1 MSDDVFRII
10 VTIAVILA
18 CISFL
23 VQGAVMLALY
33 RVARKMQDKVSP
45 LIEKGEM
52 VAAKAAPIIEK
63 AGPLV
68 DQARS
73 LIEKVGEKVPPIMQK
88 VPPIMERV
96 PPAMDKATAILTTT
110 HEIIQENRPRV
121 SEIVAEGV
129 TIVKSGREQVERIGN
144 LLHDA
149 GDRARVRMEQIDRTV
164 DHTVEHVDQIGN
176 SVKNAAMRPVR
187 EVNGIAAGFSAAMST
202 LLRGSRRSSV
212 NHATQDE
219 EMFI

>member
-1 MSDDVFRII
+1 MSEDVFRIV

-23 VQGAVMLALY
+23 VQGAIMLALY

-45 LIEKGEM
+45 LIEKGEV
-52 VAAKAAPIIEK
+52 VAAKAAPLIEK

-73 LIEKVGEKVPPIMQK
+73 VIEKVGEKVPPILQR

-110 HEIIQENRPRV
+110 HEIIDENRPRV
-121 SEIVAEGV
+121 SEIVVEGV
-129 TIVKSGREQVERIGN
+129 TIAKSGREQVQHIGN

-149 GDRARVRMEQIDRTV
+149 SDRARTRMEQIDRTV
-164 DHTVEHVDQIGN
+164 DHTVEQVDQISS
-176 SVKNAAMRPVR
+176 SVKSAAMRPVR

-202 LLRGSRRSSV
+202 LLRSSRRSSV
-212 NHATQDE
+212 DHATQDE

>member
-10 VTIAVILA
+10 VAVAVILA

-23 VQGAVMLALY
+23 VQGFVMLALY
-33 RVARKMQDKVSP
+33 RVARKMQEKVSP
-45 LIEKGEM
+45 LIEKGET

-73 LIEKVGEKVPPIMQK
+73 VIEKAGPVI
-88 VPPIMERV
+88 ERV
-96 PPAMDKATAILTTT
+96 PPALEKATAILATT
-110 HEIIQENRPRV
+110 HQIIEDNRPRI
-121 SEIVAEGV
+121 SEIMVEGV
-129 TIVKSGREQVERIGN
+129 AIAKSGREHVERIGS
-144 LLHDA
+144 LVHEA
-149 GDRARVRMEQIDRTV
+149 GDRARTRLEQIDRTV
-164 DHTVEHVDQIGN
+164 DHTVEQVDQISN

-187 EVNGIAAGFSAAMST
+187 EVNGIAAGFSAVMST

-212 NHATQDE
+212 DHATQDE